1 MEELDRITEIV
12 AQIGGMPPLG
22 PDDNI
27 YRAGFA
33 SMKALELL
41 VELETEYDVA
51 IQDDEFMKA
60 QSPRDLTAMISA
72 LRTGEGLQAAA

>member
-1 MEELDRITEIV
+1 MDELTRITEIIS
-12 AQIGGMPPLG
+12 QIGGLPPLG

-41 VELETEYDVA
+41 VELETQYEVA

-60 QSPRDLTAMISA
+60 QSPRDLAAMIAS
-72 LRTGEGLQAAA
+72 LRSGETAQAA

>member
-1 MEELDRITEIV
+1 MEELDRITQIV
-12 AQIGGMPPLG
+12 SEIGGLPPLG

-41 VELETEYDVA
+41 VELEAQYEVA

-60 QSPRDLTAMISA
+60 QSPRDLAAMITA
-72 LRTGEGLQAAA
+72 LRNGDTAQAV

>member
-1 MEELDRITEIV
+1 MEELTRITQIIS
-12 AQIGGMPPLG
+12 QIGGLPPLG

-41 VELETEYDVA
+41 VELETQYDVA

-60 QSPRDLTAMISA
+60 QSPRDLAGMIASLRSGETA
-72 LRTGEGLQAAA
+72 QAA

>member
-1 MEELDRITEIV
+1 MEELTRITQIIS
-12 AQIGGMPPLG
+12 QIGGLPPLG

-41 VELETEYDVA
+41 VELETQYDVA

-60 QSPRDLTAMISA
+60 QSPRDLAAMIAS
-72 LRTGEGLQAAA
+72 LRSGETAQAA

>member
-1 MEELDRITEIV
+1 MDELTRITEIIS
-12 AQIGGMPPLG
+12 QIGGLPPLG

-41 VELETEYDVA
+41 VELGTQYEVA

-60 QSPRDLTAMISA
+60 QSPRDLAAMIAS
-72 LRTGEGLQAAA
+72 LRSGETAQAA

>member
-1 MEELDRITEIV
+1 MEELDRITQIV
-12 AQIGGMPPLG
+12 SQIGGLPPLG

-41 VELETEYDVA
+41 VELEAQYEVA

-60 QSPRDLTAMISA
+60 QSPRDLAAMIAA
-72 LRTGEGLQAAA
+72 LRNGDTAHAA

>member
-1 MEELDRITEIV
+1 MEELDHITQIV

-41 VELETEYDVA
+41 VELEAQYDVA
-51 IQDDEFMKA
+51 IQDDHFMKA
-60 QSPRDLTAMISA
+60 QSPRDLTAMIATLRSA
-72 LRTGEGLQAAA
+72 EFTQTAA

>member
-1 MEELDRITEIV
+1 MEELDRITQIV
-12 AQIGGMPPLG
+12 SQIGGMPPLG

-41 VELETEYDVA
+41 VELEAQYDVA
-51 IQDDEFMKA
+51 IQDDHFMKA
-60 QSPRDLTAMISA
+60 QSPRDLTAMIAA
-72 LRTGEGLQAAA
+72 LRGGEGLQAAA

>member
-1 MEELDRITEIV
+1 MEELDRITQIV
-12 AQIGGMPPLG
+12 SQIGGLPPLG

-41 VELETEYDVA
+41 VELEAQYEVA

-60 QSPRDLTAMISA
+60 QSPRDLAAMIVA
-72 LRTGEGLQAAA
+72 LRNGDTAHAA

>member
-1 MEELDRITEIV
+1 MEELDRITQIV
-12 AQIGGMPPLG
+12 SEIGGLPPLG

-41 VELETEYDVA
+41 VELEAEYQVA

-60 QSPRDLTAMISA
+60 QSPRELTAMIAA
-72 LRTGEGLQAAA
+72 LRNGDTAQAA